1 MRVRLN
7 MSTRDSAPQTRRGFL
22 GMAGLAAWAQQQPVF
37 RTEVKLVRLLTTVK
51 DEKGALVRGL
61 TKEDFLISDNGAPQ
75 EIAVFERQTEQPLS
89 VAIMLDISGSTA
101 KDLKYEVDS
110 LHRFAKALFGSGN
123 PKDVAGLFTFNHDVS
138 RASAFTRRLD
148 VLEKAMRGLKAEA
161 GTSLYDAVLLGAE
174 QLGGR
179 GEGRRV
185 MIIVTDG
192 GDTTSS
198 TTFHAALERAHRN
211 DVVIYSILVVPIE
224 NDAGRNIG
232 GEHALEQ
239 YASSTGGRV
248 FQPTVG
254 AALDKSFDSI
264 LLDLRTQ
271 YLLGYYP
278 KNVPLT
284 RNRFHTVK
292 VETKTPGLRVQSR
305 SGYYGDSAP

>member
-1 MRVRLN
+1 MK
-7 MSTRDSAPQTRRGFL
+7 ATRRGFL
-22 GMAGLAAWAQQQPVF
+22 GATGLAAWAQQQPVF

-51 DEKGALVRGL
+51 DASGALIGGL
-61 TKEDFLISDNGAPQ
+61 TKADFRISDNGAPQ
-75 EIAVFERQTEQPLS
+75 EVAVFEQHTEQPLS

-110 LHRFAKALFGSGN
+110 LRRFAKALFGSGN
-123 PKDVAGLFTFNHDVS
+123 PEDQAALYTFNHEVAK
-138 RASAFTRRLD
+138 ASPFTRRLKR
-148 VLEKAMRGLKAEA
+148 LEAALRGLKAEA
-161 GTSLYDAVLLGAE
+161 GTSLYDAILLGAN
-174 QLGGR
+174 QLGDR
-179 GEGRRV
+179 GGRRV
-185 MIIVTDG
+185 MIVVTDG

-198 TTFHAALERAHRN
+198 TTYHAALEAAHRN
-211 DVVIYSILVVPIE
+211 DAVIYSILVVPIE

-232 GEHALEQ
+232 GEHALETIGV
-239 YASSTGGRV
+239 STGGRV

-254 AALDKSFDSI
+254 AALDKAFDSI
-264 LLDLRTQ
+264 LRDLRTQ

-292 VETKTPGLRVQSR
+292 VETATPGLRVQTR

>member
-1 MRVRLN
+1 MMR
-7 MSTRDSAPQTRRGFL
+7 TRRAFL
-22 GMAGLAAWAQQQPVF
+22 GASGLAAWGQEQPVF
-37 RTEVKLVRLLTTVK
+37 RTDVKLVRLLTTVK
-51 DEKGALVRGL
+51 DANGGLVGGL
-61 TKEDFLISDNGAPQ
+61 AKEDFRISDNGAPQ
-75 EIAVFERQTEQPLS
+75 EIAVFEQQTEQPLS

-101 KDLKYEVDS
+101 KDLKFETES
-110 LHRFAKALFGSGN
+110 LRRFAKALFGSGN
-123 PKDVAGLFTFNHDVS
+123 PKDQAALFTFNHDVA
-138 RASAFTRRLD
+138 RASAFTRRLN

-174 QLGGR
+174 QLSVR
-179 GEGRRV
+179 GGRRV
-185 MIIVTDG
+185 MIVVTDG

-198 TTFHAALERAHRN
+198 TSFHSALERAHRH
-211 DVVIYSILVVPIE
+211 DVVIYSLLIVPIE

-239 YASSTGGRV
+239 FGTSTGGKV

-254 AALDKSFDSI
+254 AALDNAFDSI
-264 LLDLRTQ
+264 LKDLRTQ

>member
-1 MRVRLN
+1 MKL
-7 MSTRDSAPQTRRGFL
+7 ARRSVL
-22 GMAGLAAWAQQQPVF
+22 GAAGLAAWAQEQPVF

-51 DEKGALVRGL
+51 DANGALVGGL
-61 TKEDFLISDNGAPQ
+61 SKEDFRVSDNGAPQ
-75 EIAVFERQTEQPLS
+75 EIAVFEQHTEQPLS
-89 VAIMLDISGSTA
+89 VGIMLDISGSTA
-101 KDLKYEVDS
+101 KDLKYETES
-110 LHRFAKALFGSGN
+110 LKKFAKALFGSGN
-123 PKDVAGLFTFNHDVS
+123 PKDQAALFAFNHDVS
-138 RASAFTRRLD
+138 RASPFTRRLST
-148 VLEKAMRGLKAEA
+148 LENGMRGLKAGA

-174 QLGGR
+174 QLATR
-179 GEGRRV
+179 NGRRV
-185 MIIVTDG
+185 MIVISDG

-198 TTFHAALERAHRN
+198 TSFHEAMEKAHSN

-239 YASSTGGRV
+239 FGRSTGGRV

-254 AALDKSFDSI
+254 TAMDRAFDAI
-264 LLDLRTQ
+264 LRDLRTQ

-292 VETKTPGLRVQSR
+292 VETTNPGLRVQSR
-305 SGYYGDSAP
+305 SGYYGDSAK